1 MYNNSRDPPNKILL
15 LILNSLP
22 SSFTL
27 NNQFIHQKFNQ
38 FGDINKILIFE
49 KGKTTKAFVEFHE
62 LNSAIQAKKQLNGCN
77 IQGGKMNIHFS
88 RLKNL
93 NLEIVDNS
101 RGTDYTQASSNSQN
115 SDSMLN
121 SRTEENIQFDL
132 TNHISS
138 TQSPRANSSPI
149 RNEQINRLLES
160 SDGEDDLKIWK
171 QTMPLD
177 IEEFHPEIQKLL
189 QQRQSRLLKILNF
202 DSKIT
207 AKMIYNVFSKF
218 GNLEEILYEKSSSR
232 AYIKYQSVNQA
243 IIAKEYLNNIQFF
256 DSQIRIYFEPLQSLQ
271 PTTFQDE
278 YMIYYPE
285 SQPYNN
291 TPLSPNLLITD
302 VQDPS
307 EISDQ
312 IQMFVKAKEIKYGVN
327 SIHLTLFSNA
337 DALKII
343 AVFSDY
349 EFQNQKMNIILKQ

>member
-1 MYNNSRDPPNKILL
+1 MYNNSRDPPNQILL

-22 SSFTL
+22 SSFPL
-27 NNQFIHQKFNQ
+27 NNQFLHEKFNQ
-38 FGDINKILIFE
+38 YGDINKILIFE
-49 KGKTTKAFVEFHE
+49 RGKTTKAFVEFHE
-62 LNSAIQAKKQLNGCN
+62 LKSAIQARRQLNGSN
-77 IQGGKMNIHFS
+77 IQGGKMIIHFS

-115 SDSMLN
+115 SDSILN
-121 SRTEENIQFDL
+121 SRTDENIQLDL
-132 TNHISS
+132 TNHISQ

-160 SDGEDDLKIWK
+160 DDEDDLTIWK
-171 QTMPLD
+171 QAIPQN
-177 IEEFHPEIQKLL
+177 ISEFHPEIQKLL
-189 QQRQSRLLKILNF
+189 QQRQSRLLRIINF

-207 AKMIYNVFSKF
+207 GKMIYNVFSKF
-218 GNLEEILYEKSSSR
+218 GNLEEILYQKSLSR
-232 AYIKYQSVNQA
+232 AFIKYQTVNQA

-271 PTTFQDE
+271 PTSFQDE
-278 YMIYYPE
+278 YMIYYHDT
-285 SQPYNN
+285 QQFN
-291 TPLSPNLLITD
+291 TSPLSSNLLITC

-307 EISDQ
+307 EISEQ
-312 IQMFVKAKEIKYGVN
+312 IQMFAKAKEIKLGVN
-327 SIHLTLFSNA
+327 SIHLTMYSNA

-349 EFQNQKMNIILKQ
+349 EFQNEKMNIILKQ